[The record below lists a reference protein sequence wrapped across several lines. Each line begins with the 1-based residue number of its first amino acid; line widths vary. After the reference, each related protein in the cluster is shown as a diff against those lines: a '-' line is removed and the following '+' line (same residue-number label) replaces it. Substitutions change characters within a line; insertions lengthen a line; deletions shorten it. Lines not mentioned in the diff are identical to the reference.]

1 MTSHRL
7 PEITLT
13 PELTAAAADAKA
25 WPFEEA
31 KKILKRY
38 AKAGLPDTVIF
49 ETGYGPSGL
58 PHIGTF
64 GEVAR
69 TSMVRHAFRILTE
82 DKVKTRLICF
92 SDDLDGMR
100 KIPDNVPD
108 KAALEPYLQM
118 PLSSVPNPF
127 GGEYKSFAEH
137 NNAMLCRFLDT
148 FGFDY
153 EFASATD
160 YYKSGK
166 FDAVLLKA
174 VENAGVEIF
183 TSTPAKRLV
192 IEDGKTTGV
201 IAEDS
206 DGNTLRIAAKAV
218 VLASGGFGN
227 NPDLVEKYSWF
238 SRTAHDMFQCV
249 PTANTGDGLQMALS
263 AGADTASLGALMII
277 QCARGKTLTSHTSG
291 AGSQPVLWVNRTG
304 RRFASEE
311 VAMSFADAGNTV
323 AKQPGA
329 TSYAIIDQDTVAHLQ
344 EVGSDIGLGDFI
356 PYHAKLDHL
365 QAELDEDVAAGR
377 AWKGDTIEALAGA
390 VGLDPAVLAATVAEY
405 DEACDEGVDPL
416 FFKPAAFLRPV
427 RTAPFYAIE
436 MTGSVLVSCGGIR
449 VNGNLQVV
457 GKDDAPIPG
466 LYAVGMEASGLYGDT
481 YNLDVP
487 GTANGFAHAS
497 GRVAGRHVV
506 SVLAGGAV

>member
-1 MTSHRL
+1 MSDTTIPIDAEYDVVVIGSGASGKSAALAAAQGGLSVAILEKL
-7 PEITLT
+7 PETGGSSVYA
-13 PELTAAAADAKA
+13 EGTAAFESSEQKA
-25 WPFEEA
+25 
-31 KKILKRY
+31 R
-38 AKAGLPDTVIF
+38 G
-49 ETGYGPSGL
+49 
-58 PHIGTF
+58 
-64 GEVAR
+64 
-69 TSMVRHAFRILTE
+69 
-82 DKVKTRLICF
+82 
-92 SDDLDGMR
+92 
-100 KIPDNVPD
+100 VPD
-108 KAALEPYLQM
+108 QAGKHFPTKE
-118 PLSSVPNPF
+118 
-127 GGEYKSFAEH
+127 E
-137 NNAMLCRFLDT
+137 
-148 FGFDY
+148 GFRRY
-153 EFASATD
+153 TD
-160 YYKSGK
+160 YSHHRANPEVVRMQVENTAETIDLYRSLGIEYTDVTIYAYDQPHELYT
-166 FDAVLLKA
+166 FHRPEGLGAHCQEVLLKA

-183 TSTPAKRLV
+183 TSTPAQRLV
-192 IEDGKTTGV
+192 IEDGRITGV

-238 SRTAHDMFQCV
+238 SRTAHDMYQCV

-291 AGSQPVLWVNRTG
+291 AGSQPVLWVNTTG

-329 TSYAIIDQDTVAHLQ
+329 TSYAIIDQDTVTHLQ

-377 AWKGDTIEALAGA
+377 AWKGDSIEALAGA

-405 DEACDEGVDPL
+405 DAACDAGVDPL

-457 GKDDAPIPG
+457 GKDDVPILG

-506 SVLAGGAV
+506 SVLKGAAV